1 MYFELVPILDI
12 MLDFYEKPRDLERF
26 QAYLSL
32 LKGETKGDLARPI
45 GGFNPMAK
53 PQVLEKLTE
62 LKALDAEKIMAITL
76 ADLSDKQKNAPVFKV
91 SLTVSDDFQ
100 GGWTNRYTTDFD
112 SKFKLNPLIQRQFCT
127 PIFWTSED
135 YSEDIIHE
143 RTLEYAFRTLYW
155 FDKKTKPVT
164 LKDHVEQ
171 EQFVAKKRTPQYM
184 ERNGIPKIGRSPKM
198 PCDTHFL
205 QKFYKTHADSDDYA
219 LIFNFFYGDAACE
232 TLGFKTF
239 GIADEMAGFKFARNV
254 QATSVA

>member
-12 MLDFYEKPRDLERF
+12 MLDFYEKPRDLGRF

-32 LKGETKGDLARPI
+32 LQGETKGDLARPI

-53 PQVLEKLTE
+53 PHVLDKLKE
-62 LKALDAEKIMAITL
+62 LKALDAEKIMAEAL
-76 ADLSDKQKNAPVFKV
+76 ADLNDKQKNTPVFKV

-100 GGWTNRYTTDFD
+100 GGWTNRDTTDFD

-135 YSEDIIHE
+135 YSKDIIHE
-143 RTLEYAFRTLYW
+143 RTMEYAFRTQYW

-164 LKDHVEQ
+164 LKDHFEQ
-171 EQFVAKKRTPQYM
+171 ELFVAKKGTPQY
-184 ERNGIPKIGRSPKM
+184 ESPKL
-198 PCDTHFL
+198 PCDTVFL
-205 QKFYKTHADSDDYA
+205 RNFYKTHADSDDYA
-219 LIFNFFYGDAACE
+219 VIFNFFYGDAACE

-239 GIADEMAGFKFARNV
+239 GTKDAMAGFKFARY
-254 QATSVA
+254 